1 MDIITTLTNWT
12 TAALPEHLFLVG
24 VEQKAGS
31 KKISVFIDGDKGV
44 SIEDCRQLAKSLN
57 AKLDEADYGS
67 EAYMFEVSSPGVDRP
82 LVSTRQYHQ
91 HIGRELLVKLTGQ
104 NELLGKL
111 ERVAEDGVVLLLKD
125 KKKGYK
131 EATEKAV
138 SFTEIVQA
146 NVQISFK

>member
-12 TAALPEHLFLVG
+12 IAALPQHLFLVG
-24 VEQKAGS
+24 VEQKVGS

-67 EAYMFEVSSPGVDRP
+67 EAYMFEVSSPGVERP
-82 LVSTRQYHQ
+82 LSSMRQYHK
-91 HIGRELLVKLTGQ
+91 HIGRELLVKLAGQ

-111 ERVAEDGVVLLLKD
+111 ERVGEDEIVLMLKD

-131 EATEKAV
+131 EASEKVV
-138 SFTEIVQA
+138 SFAEIAQA